1 MRIKYS
7 VSTYKGAISM
17 NQPQQTNYMTSVD
30 PYVYQTLQGV
40 RSKQIVVETVR
51 GSVTGKLTT
60 VRPDHIVVESGGS
73 SFFIRTAQIVWVIP
87 RG

>member
-1 MRIKYS
+1 
-7 VSTYKGAISM
+7 M
-17 NQPQQTNYMTSVD
+17 NQPHQTTYVSSVD

-40 RSKQIVVETVR
+40 RNKQIVVETVR

-73 SFFIRTAQIVWVIP
+73 SFFYPYCSNCLGHTKRIGRKADDQT
-87 RG
+87 